1 MLASLKFYFI
11 FTEIGKFWSS
21 PATLPFLPQL
31 LLSNGLTWS
40 FAKLENYLYSNKEWA
55 IGLWISDFVSKQV
68 RNMAQLSNLTNFL
81 LEKKQ
86 YYFFRETA
94 QIWRNIFCSNNF
106 FSWNHKYHS
115 TFPLTALACVL
126 SYTPG
131 MDKGLRMY
139 PLKINWWLP
148 AIPFS
153 ILIW

>member
-68 RNMAQLSNLTNFL
+68 RNMAQLCNLTNFFAR
-81 LEKKQ
+81 KKQ
-86 YYFFRETA
+86 YYFFVKLHKSEGIFFVA
-94 QIWRNIFCSNNF
+94 IIFFFVKSQILFYFSPLQLWPVFC
-106 FSWNHKYHS
+106 
-115 TFPLTALACVL
+115 PILLAWTKVWGCTPWKSIGGCQLFHFL
-126 SYTPG
+126 S
-131 MDKGLRMY
+131 
-139 PLKINWWLP
+139 
-148 AIPFS
+148 
-153 ILIW
+153 